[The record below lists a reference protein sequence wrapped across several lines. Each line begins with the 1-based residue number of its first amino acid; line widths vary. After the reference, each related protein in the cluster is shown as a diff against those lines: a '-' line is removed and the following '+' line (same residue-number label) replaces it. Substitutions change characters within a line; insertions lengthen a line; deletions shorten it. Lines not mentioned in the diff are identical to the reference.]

1 MAILDW
7 IKEIPLS
14 AVYKERLVDSEKQV
28 LALEREVIEL
38 KTRLSECQENRRAL
52 EKQIEQKLI
61 DCHSDSISDVQ
72 ENILS
77 GFIENERLSPEMI
90 ADVLGIKSAL
100 ASYHLLPYH
109 SKISQ
114 SVAYKYHL
122 ISIRCERFM
131 QSGYWSDRGVNIL
144 YKKNFVIELSVN
156 ENQVFWGITQ
166 AGREYLF
173 SHGLFG

>member
-14 AVYKERLVDSEKQV
+14 AVYKERLVDSEKQISLLV
-28 LALEREVIEL
+28 NKVSILETENIEL
-38 KTRLSECQENRRAL
+38 KSRLSQCEENRRAL

-61 DCHSDSISDVQ
+61 DSHSDSLSDVQ

-90 ADVLGIKSAL
+90 ADVLDIKSAL
-100 ASYHLLPYH
+100 ASYHLNVLH
-109 SKISQ
+109 
-114 SVAYKYHL
+114 
-122 ISIRCERFM
+122 
-131 QSGYWSDRGVNIL
+131 
-144 YKKNFVIELSVN
+144 KKDYVIELSIN
-156 ENQVFWGITQ
+156 ENLVYWGITQ

-173 SHGLFG
+173 SHGLLG

>member
-100 ASYHLLPYH
+100 ASYHL
-109 SKISQ
+109 
-114 SVAYKYHL
+114 
-122 ISIRCERFM
+122 
-131 QSGYWSDRGVNIL
+131 NIL